1 MNHDKAAPKFMK
13 PGDDPEL
20 DRLLDE
26 ARGKESE
33 PPGEYYYD
41 MFGRRRRVPAVDPH
55 EKSEKGPEAGVVT
68 ETRPATAPPQRQTRW
83 LALGALAIVGPV
95 VALALGAFQS
105 GKGAQGAR
113 IPSPD
118 AASAAARV
126 AAVMIDSGAPAPT
139 MIAAPALEEDAGAA
153 PAVTATPTGSGGPA
167 APAPVKPKHT
177 KGRGEDPYEA
187 PAPGPAKPVVPVVP
201 VVPAPLP
208 PSVGPSPPPPIG
220 GDRVFGN

>member
-1 MNHDKAAPKFMK
+1 MDLSRQAM
-13 PGDDPEL
+13 

-33 PPGEYYYD
+33 PPGEHYYD

-105 GKGAQGAR
+105 PRMQQSAR
-113 IPSPD
+113 ITPPA
-118 AASAAARV
+118 AASAEARGAEARV
-126 AAVMIDSGAPAPT
+126 DSGAPAPT
-139 MIAAPALEEDAGAA
+139 MTAAPALEEDAGAA
-153 PAVTATPTGSGGPA
+153 PAVTTTPTVVR
-167 APAPVKPKHT
+167 PAPSGVGVKLGPKTPKPKST
-177 KGRGEDPYEA
+177 EDPYA
-187 PAPGPAKPVVPVVP
+187 A
-201 VVPAPLP
+201 
-208 PSVGPSPPPPIG
+208 PSVKPRKPDPGSDIW
-220 GDRVFGN
+220 